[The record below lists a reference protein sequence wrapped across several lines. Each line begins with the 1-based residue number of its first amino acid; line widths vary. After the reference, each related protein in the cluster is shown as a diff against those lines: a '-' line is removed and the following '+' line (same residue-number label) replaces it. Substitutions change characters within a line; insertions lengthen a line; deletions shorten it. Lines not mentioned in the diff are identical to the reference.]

1 MNGLGFKTLALIN
14 IFILYRI
21 AHVQRATLFVQFLG
35 IYTMFLCIKTLYRL
49 YRKSGCDN
57 VYNMVTY
64 IVLCL
69 IAYASITYLNY
80 LMLSFIYIYI
90 YLKLLYLGHMITL
103 FFFFFFWERNIY
115 INMLLI
121 LQLEH
126 FLPLNIYINMHFVYE
141 RCQLS

>member
-57 VYNMVTY
+57 VYNIVTY
-64 IVLCL
+64 IVLYL
-69 IAYASITYLNY
+69 IAYASITYLSY
-80 LMLSFIYIYI
+80 LMLSLSKIYIYI
-90 YLKLLYLGHMITL
+90 YNFLKLLFLGHMVTHFILFCFFVFCFL
-103 FFFFFFWERNIY
+103 FFVFETEIY
-115 INMLLI
+115 TLI
-121 LQLEH
+121 
-126 FLPLNIYINMHFVYE
+126 
-141 RCQLS
+141 CS

>member
-57 VYNMVTY
+57 VYDMVTY
-64 IVLCL
+64 IVLYL

-90 YLKLLYLGHMITL
+90 YIYNYLKLLYLGHMITL
-103 FFFFFFWERNIY
+103 FFFFFFEIEIY
-115 INMLLI
+115 TLI
-121 LQLEH
+121 
-126 FLPLNIYINMHFVYE
+126 
-141 RCQLS
+141 CS